1 MQGSVEGPHPLQP
14 TFAKGLR
21 RAQMLPPQAEEDR
34 SSDVC
39 PRFRGKWLRREA
51 AADDGGT
58 WRTIDSQ

>member
-21 RAQMLPPQAEEDR
+21 R
-34 SSDVC
+34 
-39 PRFRGKWLRREA
+39 GTWLRSEA
-51 AADDGGT
+51 AADDGAT